1 MVNRMGKIFGI
12 IVMII
17 ISFSSIVVCSAMD
30 KKDVTDEGI
39 LLVVADESRETYGLQ
54 LKNEVYTQLEKQL
67 KIAICKDSESQE
79 KITNYS
85 FGEIS
90 KAEKPELLALAA
102 KTGVN
107 KVLVVEILP
116 TKSDFSEILFYQS
129 IKSEATIKVRLYD
142 AVAQQYV
149 LTEEIRSTGLNKT
162 IIPYTFVGKK
172 GTVVEAV
179 QKATTI
185 VAQRVNQTLANYK

>member
-1 MVNRMGKIFGI
+1 MVNRMGKIFSI
-12 IVMII
+12 IVVLM

-30 KKDVTDEGI
+30 KKDVTDEVV

-67 KIAICKDSESQE
+67 KIAICKDSESQD

-90 KAEKPELLALAA
+90 KAEKPDLLELAA
-102 KTGVN
+102 KKGVN
-107 KVLVVEILP
+107 MVLVVEILP

-142 AVAQQYV
+142 AVKQQYV
-149 LTEEIRSTGLNKT
+149 LTEEIGSTGINKT

-172 GTVVEAV
+172 VTVVEAV
-179 QKATTI
+179 HKATTI

>member
-1 MVNRMGKIFGI
+1 MVRMKRKIFSI
-12 IVMII
+12 IVMIM

-30 KKDVTDEGI
+30 EKDVTDEVV
-39 LLVVADESRETYGLQ
+39 LLVVADESRETYGIQ

-67 KIAICKDSESQE
+67 KIAICKDSESQD

-90 KAEKPELLALAA
+90 KAEKPDLFALAA

-142 AVAQQYV
+142 AVKQQYV

-172 GTVVEAV
+172 VTVVEAV

-185 VAQRVNQTLANYK
+185 VAQRVNQALANYK

>member
-1 MVNRMGKIFGI
+1 MRVKGKIFSI

-17 ISFSSIVVCSAMD
+17 ISFSSVFVCSAMD
-30 KKDVTDEGI
+30 KKDLTDEVV

-67 KIAICKDSESQE
+67 KIAICKESELQD

-85 FGEIS
+85 VGEIS
-90 KAEKPELLALAA
+90 KAEKPELFTLAS

-107 KVLVVEILP
+107 MVLVVEILP

-142 AVAQQYV
+142 AVKQQYV
-149 LTEEIRSTGLNKT
+149 LTEEIGSTGVNKT

-172 GTVVEAV
+172 VTVVEAV
-179 QKATTI
+179 HKATTI
-185 VAQRVNQTLANYK
+185 VAERVNQKLANYK